1 MNNKPVREDRLCVST
16 VEQDH
21 LHPIYN
27 PATLAMLLQKP
38 KPPPNQLIDHPI
50 HKGSVT
56 YT

>member
-1 MNNKPVREDRLCVST
+1 MNNKPVQEDRLCVST